1 MDPEPLRERRERLME
16 RSERRD
22 KGARV
27 LLIIA
32 SFMIVVAGLKAAANV
47 ILPFLIAIF
56 LAILTLPLLNWLQAK
71 SVPKILAVLITLL
84 FALGV
89 LTGLVFLV
97 GESIKDF
104 TAEAPKYRARL
115 EGLFGNVI
123 TWLQGRGIEVSREL
137 LSEIVDP
144 GRALD
149 LATGTLQGVARVL
162 SNVLLVFLIIV
173 FILVEAAGFP
183 AKLQAAFGQRE
194 SSERFEKI
202 QLEIQRYLA
211 TKTVISLATGLL
223 VGVAMAIIGVDFA
236 ILWGSL
242 AFLLNYIPNLG
253 SIIAAVPPV
262 FLALLQLGP
271 GHAIA
276 VAIVFAAINVTFG
289 NLVEPYLM
297 GRRLG
302 LSTLVVFLS
311 LVFWGWVWG
320 PLGMLLSVPLTM
332 IVKILLENTEDLR
345 WVAVLL
351 DAGAPAE
358 PVPARTPNPGSS

>member
-1 MDPEPLRERRERLME
+1 ME
-16 RSERRD
+16 QSERRGT
-22 KGARV
+22 GARV
-27 LLIIA
+27 LLIVA
-32 SFMIVVAGLKAAANV
+32 SLVIVVAGLKAASTV

-56 LAILTLPLLNWLQAK
+56 LAILTLPLLNWLQSK
-71 SVPKILAVLITLL
+71 KVPKALAVLITLL

-89 LTGLVFLV
+89 LAGLVFLV
-97 GESIKDF
+97 GESIQDF
-104 TAEAPKYRARL
+104 TAAAPKYRARL
-115 EGLFGNVI
+115 EAVFTNIVQGL
-123 TWLQGRGIEVSREL
+123 QSRGIEVSTEL
-137 LSEIVDP
+137 LSDFVDP
-144 GRALD
+144 ARALD

-173 FILVEAAGFP
+173 FFLIEAAGFP
-183 AKLQAAFGQRE
+183 AKLHAAFGERE
-194 SSERFEKI
+194 TSERFAKI

-223 VGVAMAIIGVDFA
+223 VGVSMAIIGVDFA

-242 AFLLNYIPNLG
+242 AFMLNYIPTLG
-253 SIIAAVPPV
+253 SVIAAIPPAL
-262 FLALLQLGP
+262 LALVQLGP
-271 GHAIA
+271 GYALA
-276 VAIVFAAINVTFG
+276 VAIVFAAVNLAFG
-289 NLVEPYLM
+289 YLVEPYLM

-351 DAGAPAE
+351 GAGAPEE
-358 PVPARTPNPGSS
+358 PVPAKTQESGPA

>member
-1 MDPEPLRERRERLME
+1 
-16 RSERRD
+16 
-22 KGARV
+22 V
-27 LLIIA
+27 
-32 SFMIVVAGLKAAANV
+32 
-47 ILPFLIAIF
+47 
-56 LAILTLPLLNWLQAK
+56 
-71 SVPKILAVLITLL
+71 
-84 FALGV
+84 
-89 LTGLVFLV
+89 
-97 GESIKDF
+97 
-104 TAEAPKYRARL
+104 RL
-115 EGLFGNVI
+115 EGLFSNVI

-137 LSEIVDP
+137 MSEVVDP

-211 TKTVISLATGLL
+211 TKTVISLATGLI
-223 VGVAMAIIGVDFA
+223 VGIAMAIIGVDFA

-262 FLALLQLGP
+262 LLALLQLGP
-271 GHAIA
+271 GYAIA

-358 PVPARTPNPGSS
+358 PVPAKNPNPGAS